1 MPGQTVNTLSVPIQ
15 QTLRKRSA
23 SLSSMRNADFM
34 TMNPRDKYTTP
45 RAPAPRAPLPS
56 LPSSAH
62 HLLRHRSSSR
72 SLSPSPSWR
81 RFFRRSPERGRAPT
95 PEVEVAA
102 PPPAEDDARSV
113 RSCASG
119 SRSRDISPESLSR
132 FLRDEVPEVEE
143 RPVTAIPEECEEE
156 EEAEADDDE
165 NFASAGQE
173 GLYPTGLAPPPFKRT
188 VSPAPSPLSGSEVA
202 ESPILPD
209 FERRSRFS
217 FSSVSSCASSVA
229 SPDETP
235 VVYGLAEERDSGYG
249 LPGTASSKSVGP
261 VGVEDLGWMVDV
273 IKS

>member
-1 MPGQTVNTLSVPIQ
+1 MPGQTVNTLFVPVQ

-23 SLSSMRNADFM
+23 SLSSMRNGDFM

-45 RAPAPRAPLPS
+45 RPSAPPRAPLPS
-56 LPSSAH
+56 LPASAH
-62 HLLRHRSSSR
+62 HLLRHRASAR

-95 PEVEVAA
+95 PEVEVTPAA
-102 PPPAEDDARSV
+102 VEDDARSV

-132 FLRDEVPEVEE
+132 FLRDEVAPEVEE
-143 RPVTAIPEECEEE
+143 RPVADIPEESE

-165 NFASAGQE
+165 NFASAGAE

-188 VSPAPSPLSGSEVA
+188 ASSSTLPTVAETEVA

-209 FERRSRFS
+209 FETRSRFS
-217 FSSVSSCASSVA
+217 FSSVSSCSSSIV

-235 VVYGLAEERDSGYG
+235 AVYGLAEGRDSGYG
-249 LPGTASSKSVGP
+249 LPGTASSKGVGP
-261 VGVEDLGWMVDV
+261 VGVEDMGWVVDV

>member
-1 MPGQTVNTLSVPIQ
+1 MPGQTVNTLFVPIQ

-23 SLSSMRNADFM
+23 SLSSMRTADFM

-45 RAPAPRAPLPS
+45 RPAPRAPLPS
-56 LPSSAH
+56 LPNSAH

-81 RFFRRSPERGRAPT
+81 RFFRRSPERERAPT
-95 PEVEVAA
+95 PEVEVT
-102 PPPAEDDARSV
+102 PAEDDSRSM
-113 RSCASG
+113 RSYGSG

-143 RPVTAIPEECEEE
+143 RPVMAIPEENEESEEE
-156 EEAEADDDE
+156 VEADDDE
-165 NFASAGQE
+165 NFASAGAE
-173 GLYPTGLAPPPFKRT
+173 GPYPTGLAPPPFKRAL
-188 VSPAPSPLSGSEVA
+188 SPTPPPVAESEVA

-217 FSSVSSCASSVA
+217 FSSDSSCASSVV

-235 VVYGLAEERDSGYG
+235 VVYGLTEERGSGYG
-249 LPGTASSKSVGP
+249 LPGTASSKGVGP
-261 VGVEDLGWMVDV
+261 VGVKDLGWMVDV